1 MSKRSTSD
9 DTEELDLSDPQH
21 PQNLQENARAYFK
34 NAERFRRSHQ
44 ERSMR
49 KAYEQALE
57 YGEASNTPE
66 GLAIAAECSL
76 YLGHIY
82 KTRDALHQAIE
93 YYERS
98 IELARKS
105 GTSAGFYV
113 GARAAWNLGNTYEES
128 GMNGLE
134 AAFREAIDFGR
145 ESKIPEGLEVAAKA
159 AFNLAANLEPDNV
172 KQVAETWREAIDL
185 GIESGTSDGKHVA
198 ERAKHYLSE
207 LENAK

>member
-1 MSKRSTSD
+1 MSKRNKSD
-9 DTEELDLSDPQH
+9 DTEEFDLSDPRH
-21 PQNLQENARAYFK
+21 PQNLEENARAYFK

-57 YGEASNTPE
+57 LGEASNTPK
-66 GLAIAAECSL
+66 GLAIASECSL

-82 KTRDALHQAIE
+82 KTRDALYQAIE
-93 YYERS
+93 YYEKAV
-98 IELARKS
+98 ELAQKS
-105 GTSAGFYV
+105 GTSEGFYA

-134 AAFREAIDFGR
+134 AAFREAIDLGR
-145 ESKIPEGLEVAAKA
+145 ESKMPDGLEVAAKA

-172 KQVAETWREAIDL
+172 NKAAEIWREAIEL
-185 GIESGTSDGKHVA
+185 GEESGTPDGKHVA
-198 ERAKHYLSE
+198 ERARHYLSE
-207 LENAK
+207 LENS